1 MDFHGRFFV
10 WILEALRSKLNGLSY
25 VQPFSEATEFETKSM
40 GFTLEISMGGRIE
53 GWEPVP
59 RWLWC
64 FCGQFV

>member
-1 MDFHGRFFV
+1 MYSPSV
-10 WILEALRSKLNGLSY
+10 RSRS
-25 VQPFSEATEFETKSM
+25 SM
-40 GFTLEISMGGRIE
+40 GFTLEISMGGKIEDIE